1 MKNQLQWKEI
11 SIDMLDLTARGWNKN
26 IIEAVAAGYVACA
39 KDGKSKTSKAS
50 FIKKKKTFV
59 SALPFLPRL

>member
-39 KDGKSKTSKAS
+39 KDGK
-50 FIKKKKTFV
+50 IDNIEGIV
-59 SALPFLPRL
+59 H

>member
-39 KDGKSKTSKAS
+39 KDGKIENIEGI
-50 FIKKKKTFV
+50 FH
-59 SALPFLPRL
+59 

>member
-11 SIDMLDLTARGWNKN
+11 SIDMLDERWKKN

-39 KDGKSKTSKAS
+39 KDGK
-50 FIKKKKTFV
+50 IDNIEGIV
-59 SALPFLPRL
+59 H